1 MKLSPHF
8 TVQEFT
14 QSQTAGRLGINNDLP
29 IELYETAKR
38 TAEGLEQVRL
48 RLRSHPIHI
57 SSGYRCLALNAAV
70 GSKNTSQHVKAE
82 AVDFTCPTFGS
93 VNQVIEAI
101 IDSDIAY
108 DQLLSEFVS
117 PTDGSGGWIH
127 ISFSKAN
134 KKQVLIIDKTGTRQW
149 VKK

>member
-8 TVQEFT
+8 SIAEFCA
-14 QSQTAGRLGINNDLP
+14 SQTAGRLGINNDLP
-29 IELYETAKR
+29 LELYETAKR
-38 TAEGLEQVRL
+38 TAEGLEKVRL
-48 RLRSHPIHI
+48 RLRSNPIII

-101 IDSDIAY
+101 LDSDINFGQCIA
-108 DQLLSEFVS
+108 EFVG
-117 PTDGSGGWIH
+117 PDGSGGWCH
-127 ISFSKAN
+127 ISFDGSN
-134 KKQVLIIDKTGTRQW
+134 KRQALIIDKTGTRPW
-149 VKK
+149 SKK

>member
-8 TVQEFT
+8 SVQEFCA
-14 QSQTAGRLGINNDLP
+14 SQTAGRLGINNDLP
-29 IELYETAKR
+29 LELYETAKR

-48 RLRSHPIHI
+48 RLRSHPIII

-101 IDSDIAY
+101 IDSDIEY
-108 DQLLSEFVS
+108 DQLISEFTS
-117 PTDGSGGWIH
+117 NGGGWVH
-127 ISFSKAN
+127 ISFSDKN
-134 KKQVLIIDKTGTRQW
+134 KKQALIIDAKGTRAYT
-149 VKK
+149 

>member
-1 MKLSPHF
+1 MRLSPHF
-8 TVQEFT
+8 SLAEFCA
-14 QSQTAGRLGINNDLP
+14 SQTAGRLGINNDLP
-29 IELYETAKR
+29 IELYDTAKR

-57 SSGYRCLALNAAV
+57 SSGYRCLSLNAAV

-108 DQLLSEFVS
+108 DQLISEYAS
-117 PTDGSGGWIH
+117 NGGGWVH
-127 ISFSKAN
+127 ISFSDAN
-134 KKQVLIIDKTGTRQW
+134 KKQALIIDSKGTRAYT
-149 VKK
+149 

>member
-1 MKLSPHF
+1 MTQLSPHF
-8 TVQEFT
+8 TVEEFS

-38 TAEGLEQVRL
+38 TAAGLEQVRL

-57 SSGYRCLALNAAV
+57 SSGYRCLSLNAAV

-93 VNQVIEAI
+93 VGQIIEAI
-101 IDSDIAY
+101 IDSDIEY
-108 DQLLSEFVS
+108 DQLISEYAS
-117 PTDGSGGWIH
+117 NGGGWVH
-127 ISFSKAN
+127 ISFSDTN
-134 KKQVLIIDKTGTRQW
+134 KKQALVIDEHGARAYA
-149 VKK
+149 

>member
-8 TVQEFT
+8 TIQEFT

-29 IELYETAKR
+29 LELYEAAKR
-38 TAEGLEQVRL
+38 TAEGLEKVRL

-101 IDSDIAY
+101 IDSDIEY
-108 DQLLSEFVS
+108 DQLISEYAS
-117 PTDGSGGWIH
+117 NGGGWIH
-127 ISFSKAN
+127 ISFNDSN
-134 KKQVLIIDKTGTRQW
+134 RKQALIIDSKGTRAYT
-149 VKK
+149 

>member
-1 MKLSPHF
+1 MNLSTHF
-8 TVQEFT
+8 TISEFT

-101 IDSDIAY
+101 IDSDIDY
-108 DQLLSEFVS
+108 DQLISEFTS
-117 PTDGSGGWIH
+117 NGGGWAH
-127 ISFSKAN
+127 ISFSDKN
-134 KKQVLIIDKTGTRQW
+134 KKQALIIDAKGTRAYT
-149 VKK
+149 